1 MLVQVSNRIIYKG
14 ENVMEIQFRTNETV
28 ELEMASDYWKALFGV
43 VQFSQIRGR
52 YWFTNERVIF
62 AGGFST
68 KIEIEY
74 DDIASIKKCFIG
86 PIIRFM
92 PFGILVTTKSGEKH
106 YFSILNRNK
115 AYELLESKINKNS

>member
-1 MLVQVSNRIIYKG
+1 
-14 ENVMEIQFRTNETV
+14 MEIQFRTNETV
-28 ELEMASDYWKALFGV
+28 EF
-43 VQFSQIRGR
+43 
-52 YWFTNERVIF
+52 
-62 AGGFST
+62 
-68 KIEIEY
+68 EIDY

-115 AYELLESKINKNS
+115 AYELLESKIGEKL